1 MKLPALALFERS
13 LRLETRSALMCWARV
28 GLLILILFLLFTI
41 QSMARTGGV
50 GAPGLNFLEEMV
62 WLNFVCIT
70 LAGLSYFASA
80 ITEEKEEMMLG
91 LLRMTDLN
99 SVAILFGKSTSRLV
113 GALLLLLVQVPFVLL
128 AVTLGGVG
136 LLQIA
141 AAYGTLLA
149 YLFLVCNL
157 ALLFSVVFRRTATAQ
172 AFILGF
178 LLLFLLGYFWAAGV
192 EQYLAADDPAVLH
205 RGAWGVL
212 TAMIDLWRQAT
223 PSARLG
229 AIFQTGFAGPAIGFQ
244 VASNL
249 VIGVILFLLAWL
261 VFEPCTR
268 EEHDAAPAR
277 RWLLGRTSRPSRIP
291 SRLVGTWAISW
302 KDFTFISGGRFGLLL
317 KFGVIA
323 FLMGL
328 FNFFTLEFGDR
339 GEVNREFEGTALLCI
354 SLIVTAL
361 CMALESARVFQ
372 EEIRW
377 KTLSSLVMLPV
388 SVPELAYRKVA
399 GTLAGTLPL
408 LAGCV
413 LGVLLAPKN
422 VGDFFNEM
430 SREPITF
437 GVFCVAIL
445 QFILFLHLTAFLSL
459 ILKRGALPL
468 AIAIQYLGGSF
479 FTTFIGLMF
488 SFGGGG
494 SGEAVILFLIMICVV
509 MTVVLHCAIGSRL
522 ARAAAE
528 E

>member
-13 LRLETRSALMCWARV
+13 LRLETRSALMCWSRA
-28 GLLILILFLLFTI
+28 GLLVLILFMLITI
-41 QSMARTGGV
+41 QSMARVGGV
-50 GAPGLNFLEEMV
+50 GAPGLYFLEEMV
-62 WLNFVCIT
+62 WLNFVCIN

-99 SVAILFGKSTSRLV
+99 PVAILLGKSTSRLV
-113 GALLLLLVQVPFVLL
+113 GALLLLLVQVPFILL

-157 ALLFSVVFRRTATAQ
+157 ALLFSVVFRNTTTAA
-172 AFILGF
+172 AFTLVVLLVF
-178 LLLFLLGYFWAAGV
+178 LFGHYWAAGMM
-192 EQYLAADDPAVLH
+192 QYLASSGQINLH
-205 RGAWGVL
+205 RGAWPIL
-212 TAMIDLWRQAT
+212 TTVIDLWRQAT
-223 PSARLG
+223 PWDRLG

-249 VIGVILFLLAWL
+249 ALGVLSFLLAWM

-268 EEHDAAPAR
+268 EEKDAAPAWRWRLR
-277 RWLLGRTSRPSRIP
+277 RATRRSRIP
-291 SRLVGTWAISW
+291 ARLVGLRAVSW
-302 KDFTFISGGRFGLLL
+302 KDFTFVSGGRLGLLL
-317 KFGVIA
+317 KFGVVA
-323 FLMGL
+323 FLVAL
-328 FNFFTLEFGDR
+328 CNFITLELGTATDIT
-339 GEVNREFEGTALLCI
+339 REFEGGVLIWVSLVITAVCL
-354 SLIVTAL
+354 
-361 CMALESARVFQ
+361 ALEAAHVFR

-408 LAGCV
+408 LAGFV
-413 LGVLLAPKN
+413 LGVLLVPKD
-422 VGDFFNEM
+422 VGDFLNEM
-430 SREPITF
+430 SKEPIEF
-437 GVFCVAIL
+437 GVFAVAIL
-445 QFILFLHLTAFLSL
+445 QFILFLHLTAYLSL
-459 ILKRGALPL
+459 IIKRGALPL

-479 FTTFIGLMF
+479 FMAFLTIIF
-488 SFGGGG
+488 STGG
-494 SGEAVILFLIMICVV
+494 SSGPDAICVFTGLICVV
-509 MTVVLHCAIGSRL
+509 MTIVLHRAIGLRL

>member
-13 LRLETRSALMCWARV
+13 LRLETRSVLMCWTRA
-28 GLLILILFLLFTI
+28 GLLILILFMLVMI
-41 QSMARTGGV
+41 QLMATTRGI
-50 GAPGLNFLEEMV
+50 GAPGLDFLQEMV
-62 WLNFVCIT
+62 WLNLVCIT

-99 SVAILFGKSTSRLV
+99 PIAILLGKSTSRLV

-136 LLQIA
+136 LLQIVA
-141 AAYGTLLA
+141 SYGTLLA

-157 ALLFSVVFRRTATAQ
+157 ALLFSVVFRNTTTAAVFTLIVL
-172 AFILGF
+172 FVF
-178 LLLFLLGYFWAAGV
+178 LIGHYWAVGIV
-192 EQYLAADDPAVLH
+192 QYLASFGRVNLQQGIGLFFATL
-205 RGAWGVL
+205 
-212 TAMIDLWRQAT
+212 IDLWRQTT
-223 PSARLG
+223 PSDRLS
-229 AIFQTGFAGPAIGFQ
+229 AIFRTGFTGPAIGFQ
-244 VASNL
+244 MASNL
-249 VIGVILFLLAWL
+249 ALGVLLFLLAWL

-268 EEHDAAPAR
+268 EEKDATPAR
-277 RWLLGRTSRPSRIP
+277 RWLLRRATRRSRIP
-291 SRLVGTWAISW
+291 AGLVGAWSITW
-302 KDFTFISGGRFGLLL
+302 KDFTFISGGRLGLLV
-317 KFGVIA
+317 KFGVVA
-323 FLMGL
+323 FVVALCNVIM
-328 FNFFTLEFGDR
+328 LEFG
-339 GEVNREFEGTALLCI
+339 NRNDLTREHEGTILI
-354 SLIVTAL
+354 WVSLVVTAVCL
-361 CMALESARVFQ
+361 AVEAGHVFQ

-430 SREPITF
+430 FREPIAF

-479 FTTFIGLMF
+479 FMAFLTIIF
-488 SFGGGG
+488 SPGGRGG
-494 SGEAVILFLIMICVV
+494 DVAICLFAAMICVV
-509 MTVVLHCAIGSRL
+509 TTVVLHCAIGSRL

>member
-13 LRLETRSALMCWARV
+13 LRLETRSALMCWARA
-28 GLLILILFLLFTI
+28 GLLIMILFMLVTI
-41 QSMARTGGV
+41 QFVARSGGV
-50 GAPGLNFLEEMV
+50 GAPGLSFLAEMV

-99 SVAILFGKSTSRLV
+99 PIAILLGKSTSRLV

-128 AVTLGGVG
+128 AVTLGGAG

-157 ALLFSVVFRRTATAQ
+157 ALLFSVVFRKTATAQ

-178 LLLFLLGYFWAAGV
+178 LLLFLLGYFCASGL
-192 EQYLAADDPAVLH
+192 EQYFALDILDG
-205 RGAWGVL
+205 GAWSVL
-212 TAMIDLWRQAT
+212 TAMIDLWRRAT
-223 PSARLG
+223 PSDRLG
-229 AIFQTGFAGPAIGFQ
+229 AIFQTGFAGPVIGFQ

-249 VIGVILFLLAWL
+249 VLGVIFFLLAWL

-268 EEHDAAPAR
+268 EEKDAAPAR
-277 RWLLGRTSRPSRIP
+277 QWLLRRTSRRSRIP
-291 SRLVGTWAISW
+291 ARLVGTRAVSW
-302 KDFTFISGGRFGLLL
+302 KDFTFISGGRLGLLL

-328 FNFFTLEFGDR
+328 FNFFTLEFGNR
-339 GEVNREFEGTALLCI
+339 GEINREFEGTALFWI

-361 CMALESARVFQ
+361 FMALESARVFQ

-399 GTLAGTLPL
+399 GALAGTLPL

-413 LGVLLAPKN
+413 IGVLLAPKI

-430 SREPITF
+430 FREPIAF

-445 QFILFLHLTAFLSL
+445 QFVLFLHLTAFLSL
-459 ILKRGALPL
+459 IIKRGALPL

-479 FTTFIGLMF
+479 FMTFLTIIF
-488 SFGGGG
+488 SACGGRVDV
-494 SGEAVILFLIMICVV
+494 AICLFAGMICVV
-509 MTVVLHCAIGSRL
+509 MTVVLHFAIGTRL